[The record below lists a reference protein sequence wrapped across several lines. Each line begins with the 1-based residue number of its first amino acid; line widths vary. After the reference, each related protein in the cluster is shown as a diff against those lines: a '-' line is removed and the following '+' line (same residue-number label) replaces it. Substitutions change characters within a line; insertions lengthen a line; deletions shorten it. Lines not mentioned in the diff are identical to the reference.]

1 VKKGF
6 PGYFANNNDDL
17 DKLWDD
23 CLFILDANVLLSLYR
38 YSDSTRSDLLSVFE
52 SLSARLWIPHQVA
65 HEYLTNRLNV
75 IGEQVKTYDDT
86 IKKADALKKALE
98 NANQHPFV
106 KTETLA
112 ACNETFTL
120 LTDELSENRLT
131 HEKRISSDEIKDHL
145 ENLLENRVGEEY
157 TREQI
162 ETFLLEGKS
171 RYDEKIPP
179 GYCDAKKGGD
189 SLLFVDRCK
198 PYGDYIVWL
207 QIIEKA
213 SIEKKPV
220 IFVTGD
226 VKDDWW
232 VSFQGKTVGPQPSL
246 VQEFLLKTSQTFY
259 MYTPDRFLERAST
272 YLKQET
278 SQQTLNE
285 IRDVRE
291 DESDNAIFDR
301 ALNNSWPSFRRSDS
315 SESNTD
321 QTHAT
326 DVRIGLNNFH
336 YHWNERH
343 ELSNLKAEQSS
354 LIDKA
359 FELRGHLEKTISNKN
374 NMHAFLDRASS
385 NPEVHRNPKLDD
397 LMQKIRR
404 EEQIAVQLENELDNV
419 RVKMWE
425 ISKRIKEINGDAP
438 PHPSPP

>member
-1 VKKGF
+1 MKKGF

-17 DKLWDD
+17 DKLWDE

-38 YSDSTRSDLLSVFE
+38 YSDSTRSDLLQVFN

-65 HEYLTNRLNV
+65 YEYLTNRLNV

-86 IKKADALKKALE
+86 IKKAEALKKALE

-106 KTETLA
+106 KTETLSTF
-112 ACNETFTL
+112 NTTFTL
-120 LTDELSENRLT
+120 LTDELAENRLI

-145 ENLLENRVGEEY
+145 ESLLDSRVGEEY
-157 TREQI
+157 SREQI
-162 ETFLLEGKS
+162 EAVLIDGKS

-189 SLLFVDRCK
+189 SSLFVDRCR

-207 QIIEKA
+207 QIIDKA
-213 SIEKKPV
+213 SAENKSV

-232 VSFQGKTVGPQPSL
+232 ISFQGKTVGPQPLL
-246 VQEFLLKTSQTFY
+246 VQEFLSKTGQPFY

-291 DESDNAIFDR
+291 DESDSIILDR
-301 ALNNSWPSFRRSDS
+301 ALNSAWPTYRGMDSF
-315 SESNTD
+315 ESNTD
-321 QTHAT
+321 PIFAVEAHS
-326 DVRIGLNNFH
+326 GLESFQH
-336 YHWNERH
+336 SWNKLA
-343 ELSNLKAEQSS
+343 ELKDLKSEYNA
-354 LIDKA
+354 LVGRG
-359 FELRGHLEKTISNKN
+359 FELRKHLEMSISKKKSL
-374 NMHAFLDRASS
+374 HA
-385 NPEVHRNPKLDD
+385 
-397 LMQKIRR
+397 LMQRISVKPDKHPDSKIEELKQEIRNI
-404 EEQIAVQLENELDNV
+404 EQIVRQLEDETSNQKL
-419 RVKMWE
+419 RLWE
-425 ISKRIKEINGDAP
+425 VADRIKILSGDAGA
-438 PHPSPP
+438 H

>member
-1 VKKGF
+1 MKKGF

-17 DKLWDD
+17 DKLWDE
-23 CLFILDANVLLSLYR
+23 CLFVLDANVLLSLYR
-38 YSDSTRSDLLSVFE
+38 YSDSTRSDLLSVFD

-106 KTETLA
+106 KTETLST
-112 ACNETFTL
+112 CNTTFTL
-120 LTDELSENRLT
+120 LTDELAENRLI

-145 ENLLENRVGEEY
+145 ETLLDNRVGEEY
-157 TREQI
+157 SREQI
-162 ETFLLEGKS
+162 EAALIDGKS

-189 SLLFVDRCK
+189 SSLFVDRCR

-207 QIIEKA
+207 QIIDKA
-213 SIEKKPV
+213 STEKKSV

-232 VSFQGKTVGPQPSL
+232 ISFQGKTVGPQPLL
-246 VQEFLLKTSQTFY
+246 VQEFLSKTGQPFY

-291 DESDNAIFDR
+291 DESDNSILDR
-301 ALNNSWPSFRRSDS
+301 ALNSAWPTYRGMDSFESTTDPSFAIETHTGLESFHHPWNKIAELNDLK
-315 SESNTD
+315 SEYNALVG
-321 QTHAT
+321 H
-326 DVRIGLNNFH
+326 G
-336 YHWNERH
+336 
-343 ELSNLKAEQSS
+343 
-354 LIDKA
+354 
-359 FELRGHLEKTISNKN
+359 FELRKHLEKSTSKKKSLHALMQRIKVNPDKHPDSKIEELKQEIRNVDQIVRQLEDETSN
-374 NMHAFLDRASS
+374 
-385 NPEVHRNPKLDD
+385 
-397 LMQKIRR
+397 QKIR
-404 EEQIAVQLENELDNV
+404 L
-419 RVKMWE
+419 WE
-425 ISKRIKEINGDAP
+425 VANRIKILSGDAG
-438 PHPSPP
+438 PH